1 MNWMLR
7 SWKPA
12 TLALLLILASFTA
25 FIQPIQAE
33 STTINLSKNE
43 GPIGTDVAVYGTIET
58 AGGKYQIYW
67 DHVKPWDGRSGLIA
81 EGYAEGNTYATV
93 VTIPP
98 AYRGVHHV
106 IVLDVMAESTAAATF
121 NVKPEIRVEPDRGPA
136 GLKVKVSGH
145 LVNNEVIDIIFLN
158 PATGDYSVV
167 VEDAVAGSDGY
178 FEAWF
183 NVPQVDPGNY
193 TVQAFLDDAR
203 PPSTPEAEAPF
214 TVLESPTIALTP
226 NEGMARDTV
235 TVQGFNFA
243 PNSNVTVYFEDEIV
257 AAVEAD
263 DAGAFTAS
271 FNVPEMPY
279 GGYAVKAVDDVYNI
293 QAEASFTVHEAEI
306 STRAALYLAGD
317 TLSFNVKCTG
327 MFQPNSEIT
336 IAIVDPEGVPFKT
349 LRIPADEAV
358 KVGEWYVLPY
368 GEAVATLPSDA
379 AEGEWTWTASFRL
392 ECTPDIERT
401 ATGTFTVKAK
411 PTIEM
416 VMEKLEELEA
426 KINSVLVKGDELY
439 ALIETSRGDVLAKL
453 SDLEAEIVEL
463 KGDVAVI
470 NTTLGMIEVD
480 VETLNAKVTEIDGD
494 LATVSTA
501 LGEIQGIIASANATI
516 LEVIVPRLGTIN
528 ARLTGVEQS
537 SAQVVAT
544 STALA
549 TIFYVA
555 IAIMVASAA
564 SSIMTLITVRKKA

>member
-193 TVQAFLDDAR
+193 TVQAFLDGAR
-203 PPSTPEAEAPF
+203 PPGTPEAE
-214 TVLESPTIALTP
+214 T
-226 NEGMARDTV
+226 
-235 TVQGFNFA
+235 
-243 PNSNVTVYFEDEIV
+243 
-257 AAVEAD
+257 
-263 DAGAFTAS
+263 
-271 FNVPEMPY
+271 
-279 GGYAVKAVDDVYNI
+279 
-293 QAEASFTVHEAEI
+293 
-306 STRAALYLAGD
+306 
-317 TLSFNVKCTG
+317 
-327 MFQPNSEIT
+327 
-336 IAIVDPEGVPFKT
+336 
-349 LRIPADEAV
+349 
-358 KVGEWYVLPY
+358 
-368 GEAVATLPSDA
+368 
-379 AEGEWTWTASFRL
+379 
-392 ECTPDIERT
+392 
-401 ATGTFTVKAK
+401 
-411 PTIEM
+411 
-416 VMEKLEELEA
+416 
-426 KINSVLVKGDELY
+426 
-439 ALIETSRGDVLAKL
+439 
-453 SDLEAEIVEL
+453 
-463 KGDVAVI
+463 
-470 NTTLGMIEVD
+470 
-480 VETLNAKVTEIDGD
+480 
-494 LATVSTA
+494 
-501 LGEIQGIIASANATI
+501 
-516 LEVIVPRLGTIN
+516 
-528 ARLTGVEQS
+528 
-537 SAQVVAT
+537 
-544 STALA
+544 
-549 TIFYVA
+549 
-555 IAIMVASAA
+555 
-564 SSIMTLITVRKKA
+564 

>member
-1 MNWMLR
+1 MLR
-7 SWKPA
+7 SWKSA
-12 TLALLLILASFTA
+12 ALALLLILASFTA
-25 FIQPIQAE
+25 FVQPLQAE
-33 STTINLSKNE
+33 STTINLSEDE
-43 GPIGTDVAVYGTIET
+43 GPVGMEVAVYGTIET

-93 VTIPP
+93 ITIPP

-121 NVKPEIRVEPDRGPA
+121 NVKPEMRVEPDRGPA

-167 VEDAVAGSDGY
+167 VEGAVTGSDGY

-203 PPSTPEAEAPF
+203 PPGTPEAETPF
-214 TVLESPTIALTP
+214 TVLESPAIALTP
-226 NEGMARDTV
+226 NEGMAGDLV

-243 PNSNVTVYFEDEIV
+243 PNSNVTVYFEDEMV

-279 GGYAVKAVDDVYNI
+279 GGYAVKAVDDIYNI
-293 QAEASFTVHEAEI
+293 PAEASFTVHEAEI

-327 MFQPNSEIT
+327 RFQPNSEIT

-349 LRIPADEAV
+349 LRISADEAV

-368 GEAVATLPSDA
+368 GETVATLPSDA
-379 AEGEWTWTASFRL
+379 TEDEWTWTANFRL

-401 ATGTFTVKAK
+401 A
-411 PTIEM
+411 
-416 VMEKLEELEA
+416 
-426 KINSVLVKGDELY
+426 
-439 ALIETSRGDVLAKL
+439 
-453 SDLEAEIVEL
+453 L

-537 SAQVVAT
+537 SARVVAT